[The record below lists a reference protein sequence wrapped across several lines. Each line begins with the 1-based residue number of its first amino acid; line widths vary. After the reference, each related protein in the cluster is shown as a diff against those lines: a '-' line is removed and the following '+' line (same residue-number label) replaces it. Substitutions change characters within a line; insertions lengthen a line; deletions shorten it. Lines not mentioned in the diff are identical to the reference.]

1 MKGIILHGG
10 HGTRLRP
17 LTHTGP
23 KQLIP
28 IANKPISQYT
38 LEDLKNSGIKDIA
51 IVLGDIHP
59 EKVIEYYGD
68 GAKFNVK
75 IKYINQGKPKGIAH
89 AISLCKNFVEEEKFI
104 VYLGD
109 NLLKGGIKSFVDK
122 FSKSDLDAMILLCEV
137 KEPQRFGVAEFDEKG
152 KVKRLIE
159 RIALLEARIEKIEK
173 HIGIH

>member
-1 MKGIILHGG
+1 MVGMEQGF
-10 HGTRLRP
+10 RP
-17 LTHTGP
+17 LMHTGP

-89 AISLCKNFVEEEKFI
+89 AI
-104 VYLGD
+104 VYAKI
-109 NLLKGGIKSFVDK
+109 LLKKKSLLF
-122 FSKSDLDAMILLCEV
+122 ILEITCL
-137 KEPQRFGVAEFDEKG
+137 
-152 KVKRLIE
+152 KVE
-159 RIALLEARIEKIEK
+159 
-173 HIGIH
+173 